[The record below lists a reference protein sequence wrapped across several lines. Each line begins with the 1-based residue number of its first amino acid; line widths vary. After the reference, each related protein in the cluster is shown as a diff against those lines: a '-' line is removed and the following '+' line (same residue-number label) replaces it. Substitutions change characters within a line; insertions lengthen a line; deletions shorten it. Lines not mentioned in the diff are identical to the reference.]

1 MSESTCISIG
11 GVGNS
16 VAGVGHQLLGWY
28 LYTTL
33 AVSYP
38 TLALSYPTLALID
51 TSLKGSRVKAGVAAK
66 SLSPKS
72 TCTCGHHPVC
82 RSYCLSCSAR
92 SIQSLCMFPSYNVGH
107 ETLRVKT
114 FLGVTFPRLILLGR
128 PYNLLRP

>member
-1 MSESTCISIG
+1 MSESTCISVG

-51 TSLKGSRVKAGVAAK
+51 TSLKGSRVRVRVSKIGEIPPDLPTNTYNRPVAQAIR
-66 SLSPKS
+66 SLEIKP
-72 TCTCGHHPVC
+72 
-82 RSYCLSCSAR
+82 
-92 SIQSLCMFPSYNVGH
+92 
-107 ETLRVKT
+107 
-114 FLGVTFPRLILLGR
+114 
-128 PYNLLRP
+128 